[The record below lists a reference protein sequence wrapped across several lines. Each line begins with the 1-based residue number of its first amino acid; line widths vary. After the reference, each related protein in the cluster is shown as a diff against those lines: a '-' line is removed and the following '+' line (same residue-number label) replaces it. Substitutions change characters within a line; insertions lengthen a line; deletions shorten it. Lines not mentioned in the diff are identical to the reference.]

1 MGMAA
6 SQARYL
12 ALTARKTNT
21 EYEGQQ
27 INQARTALANQSAN
41 LFNRLLNLDVPQPPS
56 TTDYTKVQYS
66 YSDGENASVI
76 DDWEQLSGVN
86 PDYNYLVRSHY
97 YASMYTGALKQLT
110 DPQVQ
115 IGGNGQ
121 QMNWATI
128 ALNKQLA
135 DAADDAQKTAYN
147 NLQQTKSREE
157 IDILNIQT
165 EAYLNNSSNS
175 SIDTGINRYEV
186 IHNGYTLYN
195 DTTGNSYTVTT
206 YANPADD
213 NAQTILQGVR
223 DMLDTNL
230 ISLDA
235 LNGYL
240 VTAEPRDIL
249 ITEDNIDKITEQGA
263 GNDIQRALL
272 NVFGLEENDGIQ
284 RIVRMEDVNSIIN
297 DGEENV
303 TTAHTHA
310 LNGIFLTDGE
320 HEDNTLNY
328 YASDIRD
335 NHIARITQAEELYN
349 QAYTNYQRLLENY
362 NNTTRPTYIGN
373 SELTPLVNLTDEQEI
388 ELKQVVK
395 DMNAD
400 NIDTAILDCFDGD
413 TYLGGVYSFQMN
425 GTTYYTTQDVLEEA
439 YFHSYPQNGSN
450 NTIDAQY
457 KMPYYNASY
466 VDRRIEKESYA
477 LLETDGDGRFK
488 TVRFEDDSVVYS
500 LNTETVTDE
509 AAYQD
514 AMNRY
519 VYEKEK
525 YEKTIA
531 DINAKTSIIQKED
544 RTLELRL
551 KQLDTEQNALKT
563 EMDAVKKVIKDNIE
577 ATFKTFSD

>member
-76 DDWEQLSGVN
+76 DEWKQLSGVN
-86 PDYNYLVRSHY
+86 PDYNYIVKSHY
-97 YASMYTGALKQLT
+97 FASMYTGALKQLT

-121 QMNWATI
+121 PMNWTTI
-128 ALNKQLA
+128 ALNKQLL
-135 DAADDAQKTAYN
+135 DTADDAQKTAYN
-147 NLQQTKSREE
+147 NLQQIKSEEE

-165 EAYLNNSSNS
+165 EAYINNSTNGSV
-175 SIDTGINRYEV
+175 DTGINRYEV
-186 IHNGYTLYN
+186 IPNGYTLYN
-195 DTTGNSYTVTT
+195 DETGASYTITT
-206 YANPADD
+206 YTNPADAS
-213 NAQTILQGVR
+213 AQTILQGVR

-230 ISLDA
+230 ISMDA

-240 VTAEPRDIL
+240 VQIEPPIL
-249 ITEDNIDKITEQGA
+249 ITEDNIDQITEQGA
-263 GNDIQRALL
+263 GNEIQQALL
-272 NVFGLEENDGIQ
+272 SVFGLEENNGTQ
-284 RIVRMEDVNSIIN
+284 RIVRMEDVNAIIN
-297 DGEENV
+297 DGDENV

-310 LNGIFLTDGE
+310 LNGIFLTDGV
-320 HEDNTLNY
+320 HDNNTLNY

-335 NHIARITQAEELYN
+335 NHIERITQAENLYN
-349 QAYTNYQRLLENY
+349 EAYTNYQRLLENY
-362 NNTTRPTYIGN
+362 NNTTRPIYIGN
-373 SELTPLVNLTDEQEI
+373 SELTPLVNLTDEQRI
-388 ELKQVVK
+388 ELLQVVK
-395 DMNAD
+395 DMKAE

-413 TYLGGVYSFQMN
+413 TYLGGIYSFQMN

-439 YFHSYPQNGSN
+439 YYHSYPQNGSN
-450 NTIDAQY
+450 NIIDAQY

-466 VDRRIEKESYA
+466 IDKRIEKESYA

-488 TVRFEDDSVVYS
+488 TVRFEDDSIVYS

-531 DINAKTSIIQKED
+531 DINARTSIIQKED

-551 KQLDTEQNALKT
+551 KQLDTEQKSLST

>member
-1 MGMAA
+1 M
-6 SQARYL
+6 
-12 ALTARKTNT
+12 
-21 EYEGQQ
+21 
-27 INQARTALANQSAN
+27 
-41 LFNRLLNLDVPQPPS
+41 
-56 TTDYTKVQYS
+56 VQYS

-76 DDWEQLSGVN
+76 DEWEQLSGVH
-86 PDYNYLVRSHY
+86 PDYNYLVKSHY

-121 QMNWATI
+121 PMNWSTI
-128 ALNKQLA
+128 ALNKQLL

-147 NLQQTKSREE
+147 TLQQTKAREE

-165 EAYLNNSSNS
+165 EAYLNNSVNGQ
-175 SIDTGINRYEV
+175 IGDGINRYEV
-186 IHNGYTLYN
+186 LPNGYRLFNDETGVSYN
-195 DTTGNSYTVTT
+195 VTQYT
-206 YANPADD
+206 NPADPS
-213 NAQTILQGVR
+213 AQTILQGVR

-230 ISLDA
+230 IDFDT

-240 VTAEPRDIL
+240 VTVEPHNIL
-249 ITEDNIDKITEQGA
+249 INEDNIDQITQQGS
-263 GNDIQRALL
+263 GNEIQQALL
-272 NVFGLEENDGIQ
+272 SVFGLEENDGIQ
-284 RIVRMEDVNSIIN
+284 RIVRMDDINEIISDDT
-297 DGEENV
+297 DGDGI
-303 TTAHTHA
+303 TAHGHN
-310 LNGIFLTDGE
+310 LKGIFLTDGINN
-320 HEDNTLNY
+320 DNTLNY
-328 YASDIRD
+328 YANDIRE
-335 NHIARITQAEELYN
+335 NHIANITHDEAAYN
-349 QAYTNYQRLLENY
+349 AAYANYQNLLENS
-362 NNTTRPTYIGN
+362 NNTTRPIYIGN
-373 SELTPLVNLTDEQEI
+373 SELTPLVNLTDEQKI
-388 ELKQVVK
+388 ELLQVVK
-395 DMNAD
+395 DMKAE
-400 NIDTAILDCFDGD
+400 NIDTPILDCFDGD

-425 GTTYYTTQDVLEEA
+425 GTTYYTTQSVLEEA
-439 YFHSYPQNGSN
+439 YYHSYPQNGSN

-466 VDRRIEKESYA
+466 IDKRIEKEGYA
-477 LLETDGDGRFK
+477 LLETDGSGRFK
-488 TVRFEDDSVVYS
+488 SVRFEDDSIVYS

-514 AMNRY
+514 AMNKY

-551 KQLDTEQNALKT
+551 KQLDTEQLALKT

>member
-41 LFNRLLNLDVPQPPS
+41 LFNQLLNLNVPQPPS

-76 DDWEQLSGVN
+76 DEWKQLSGVN
-86 PDYNYLVRSHY
+86 PDYNYIVKSHY
-97 YASMYTGALKQLT
+97 FASMYTGALKQLT

-115 IGGNGQ
+115 MGGNGQ
-121 QMNWATI
+121 PLSWATI
-128 ALNKQLA
+128 SLNKQLA
-135 DAADDAQKTAYN
+135 DAANDAQNAAYN
-147 NLQQTKSREE
+147 NLQQVRTREE

-165 EAYLNNSSNS
+165 EAYINNSTNS

-186 IHNGYTLYN
+186 TPNGYTLYN
-195 DTTGNSYTVTT
+195 DETGASYTITT
-206 YANPADD
+206 SANPADPA
-213 NAQTILQGVR
+213 AQAILQGVR

-230 ISLDA
+230 IDFDT

-240 VTAEPRDIL
+240 VHIEPPIL
-249 ITEDNIDKITEQGA
+249 INEDNIDQITEQGA
-263 GNDIQRALL
+263 GNEIQQALL
-272 NVFGLEENDGIQ
+272 SVFGLEENDGTQ
-284 RIVRMEDVNSIIN
+284 RIVRMDDINEIISDDT
-297 DGEENV
+297 DGDGI
-303 TTAHTHA
+303 TAHSHA
-310 LNGIFLTDGE
+310 LNGTFLTDGA
-320 HEDNTLNY
+320 DNTLNA
-328 YASDIRD
+328 YATDIRD
-335 NHIARITQAEELYN
+335 NHIANITQAEIAYN
-349 QAYTNYQRLLENY
+349 AAYQNYQNLLANY

-373 SELTPLVNLTDEQEI
+373 SELTPLVNLTDEQQV
-388 ELKQVVK
+388 ELLQIVK
-395 DMNAD
+395 DMKAE
-400 NIDTAILDCFDGD
+400 NIDTPILDCFDGD
-413 TYLGGVYSFQMN
+413 NYLGGIYSFQMN
-425 GTTYYTTQDVLEEA
+425 GTTYYTTLDALEEA
-439 YFHSYPQNGSN
+439 YYHSYPQNGSN

-466 VDRRIEKESYA
+466 IDKRIEKESYA
-477 LLETDGDGRFK
+477 LLETDGEGRFK
-488 TVRFEDDSVVYS
+488 SVRFEDDSIVYS
-500 LNTETVTDE
+500 LNTETITDE

-551 KQLDTEQNALKT
+551 KQLDTEQKALST